1 MHYDGEAAGPKNI
14 SLFLKYTARW
24 SVYLYV
30 DSQPLTIP
38 PGMSAVNKKNI
49 ASVVGQF
56 GKRLLSF
63 IRRRVDNEAD
73 AEDILQD
80 IWQQLT
86 ITVDTEPIEQL
97 SGWLFKVARNKIID
111 RSRKKKPESL
121 ESLLDIF
128 AGGISVIAGAGD
140 GYGEANPDFTGILL
154 DDSGHPETAYLR
166 ALFWKT
172 LHEALDELPKE
183 QRDVFVWNEL
193 EDLSFKEIAART
205 GEQVNTLISRKRYA
219 VLHLRQRLLELYQEI
234 IEH

>member
-1 MHYDGEAAGPKNI
+1 M
-14 SLFLKYTARW
+14 
-24 SVYLYV
+24 
-30 DSQPLTIP
+30 TIP
-38 PGMSAVNKKNI
+38 PGMSAANKKNI

-86 ITVDTEPIEQL
+86 LTVDTEPVEQL

-121 ESLLDIF
+121 EGLLDIF
-128 AGGISVIAGAGD
+128 TGD
-140 GYGEANPDFTGILL
+140 GESEAAPDFTDILL
-154 DDSGHPETAYLR
+154 DDSENPETAHLR
-166 ALFWKT
+166 SLFWKT
-172 LHEALDELPKE
+172 LREALDELPQE

-193 EDLSFKEIAART
+193 DDLSFKEIAART
-205 GEQVNTLISRKRYA
+205 GENVNTLISRKRYA

>member
-1 MHYDGEAAGPKNI
+1 
-14 SLFLKYTARW
+14 
-24 SVYLYV
+24 
-30 DSQPLTIP
+30 
-38 PGMSAVNKKNI
+38 MSAVNRKNI
-49 ASVVGQF
+49 ASVVAQF

-86 ITVDTEPIEQL
+86 LTVDTEPVEQL

-128 AGGISVIAGAGD
+128 TGNGD
-140 GYGEANPDFTGILL
+140 GESEADPDFAGILL
-154 DDSGHPETAYLR
+154 DDSENPEAAYLR

-172 LHEALDELPKE
+172 LREALDELPQE

-193 EDLSFKEIAART
+193 DDLSFKEIAART
-205 GEQVNTLISRKRYA
+205 GENVNTLISRKRYA

>member
-1 MHYDGEAAGPKNI
+1 MMAIAGCEAQNNF
-14 SLFLKYTARW
+14 LFLKYSLRK

-30 DSQPLTIP
+30 DPSLSTIP
-38 PGMSAVNKKNI
+38 SGMSATNRKNI

-63 IRRRVDNEAD
+63 IRRRVVNEAD

-111 RSRKKKPESL
+111 RTRKKKPESL
-121 ESLLDIF
+121 ESLLEIF
-128 AGGISVIAGAGD
+128 PGAGGD
-140 GYGEANPDFTGILL
+140 GGNADPDFAGILL
-154 DDSGHPETAYLR
+154 DESHHPETAYLR
-166 ALFWKT
+166 SLFWKA
-172 LHEALDELPKE
+172 LQEALDELPKE

-193 EDLSFKEIAART
+193 DDLSFKEIAART
-205 GEQVNTLISRKRYA
+205 GEKVNTLISRKRYA
-219 VLHLRQRLLELYQEI
+219 VLHLRERLLELYEEI